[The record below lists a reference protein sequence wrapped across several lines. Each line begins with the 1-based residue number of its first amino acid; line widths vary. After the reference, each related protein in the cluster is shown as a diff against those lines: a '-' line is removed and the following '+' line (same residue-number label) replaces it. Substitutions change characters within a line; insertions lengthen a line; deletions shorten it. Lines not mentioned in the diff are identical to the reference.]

1 VSASPAHRG
10 RLPGRRLATIAG
22 GLALLVLVV
31 ALLFTLDDGDGFS
44 LIEPDATL
52 SYLMVFLLIAG
63 DAVIPVFPGETTLN
77 AAATLAS
84 QDQLELFWV
93 IAAGA
98 LGAIIGDSTLF
109 WLARRSAAR
118 VQRQLDRALRN
129 RRVAAAYAYLDRG
142 APLLLVFGRYVPGL
156 RFVINTTMGLSDRPY
171 RDFIPWSALGG
182 VLWSTYTCLLAYW
195 VGSKV
200 DDYPLASVYISG
212 AITTL
217 LMAGFFFA
225 ERRRKRRSAPA
236 AEPPVGA

>member
-1 VSASPAHRG
+1 MTASQARGAGRLRG
-10 RLPGRRLATIAG
+10 RRSLLIAA
-22 GLALLVLVV
+22 GLALLAGVVVL
-31 ALLFTLDDGDGFS
+31 AALDDGDGLS
-44 LIEPDATL
+44 LIEPDRTL

-77 AAATLAS
+77 AAATLAA

-93 IAAGA
+93 IVAGA

-109 WLARRSAAR
+109 LLARRSAAR
-118 VQRQLDRALRN
+118 VRPQLDRALRS

-142 APLLLVFGRYVPGL
+142 APVLLVFGRYVPGL

-195 VGSKV
+195 VGTKV
-200 DDYPLASVYISG
+200 DDYPMASVYISG

-217 LMAGFFFA
+217 LMAGFFLA
-225 ERRRKRRSAPA
+225 ERRRGRRPQ
-236 AEPPVGA
+236 PR